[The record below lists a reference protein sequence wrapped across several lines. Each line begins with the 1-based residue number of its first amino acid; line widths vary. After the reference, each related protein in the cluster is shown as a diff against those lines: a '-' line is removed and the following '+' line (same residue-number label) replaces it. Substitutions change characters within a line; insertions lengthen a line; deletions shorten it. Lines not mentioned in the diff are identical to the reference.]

1 MRGVGICPIPFFIK
15 EITTMY
21 KTYQGYSDL
30 AFNVKVNGSKK
41 RIVFDAQSR
50 GTSIYSTR
58 DTDEQKAI
66 ESHCWFNDKFWLSE
80 SVDEKKL
87 EAEAK
92 KKAATKTK
100 KAEAEKKTV
109 TVQDIADA
117 KDYLAETFGISRSK
131 MKTREDVLAI
141 AKENNVELE
150 GLE

>member
-1 MRGVGICPIPFFIK
+1 
-15 EITTMY
+15 MY

-30 AFNVKVNGSKK
+30 AFNVKVNGNKK

-66 ESHCWFNDKFWLSE
+66 ESHCWYNDKFWLAE

-92 KKAATKTK
+92 KKATAKTK

-109 TVQDIADA
+109 SVQDIADA